1 MSYGIACEFNLDMK
15 VNVLGKREEEV
26 LWYETNLC
34 SRYFAYLAKLEK
46 HYAVN
51 ILLCRKGK
59 SRAFKDH
66 SIR

>member
-1 MSYGIACEFNLDMK
+1 MK

-34 SRYFAYLAKLEK
+34 SRYFAYLAELEK

-59 SRAFKDH
+59 SRAFEDH